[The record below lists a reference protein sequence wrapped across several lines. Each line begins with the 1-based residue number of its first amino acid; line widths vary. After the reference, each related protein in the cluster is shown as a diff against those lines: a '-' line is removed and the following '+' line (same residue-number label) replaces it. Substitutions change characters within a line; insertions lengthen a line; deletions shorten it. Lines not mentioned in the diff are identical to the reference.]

1 MSGQT
6 GASRDAVFAVDI
18 AGADADPA
26 GRPPGMTIESGSAP
40 LRAVNPLSAI
50 AIALV
55 VSLGLLYVVSMF
67 LRNSVGVIAPDLAA
81 EIGLTPIDIGLLSSI
96 YFFVFA
102 ATQLPLGV
110 ALDRFGPKLCML
122 GSIGFTVLGCVL
134 FAVAHQ
140 AGSLIAAR
148 AVLGFGTASFLM
160 APIAIYARWFPPDR
174 FSTFA
179 GIQLGLGSLG
189 AIFATAPLAYATA
202 SVGWRMTFLG
212 VGVCAALIGV
222 LVWLIVTDDPPGVK
236 HTPRKETLRESI
248 AGIWQVIRTP
258 SMGRVF
264 LMQLSIYPSYVL
276 VVGLWGGPYL
286 THIYGYDLQGRGDV
300 LFVAALAGVLGSF
313 LWGPSERLFGRYKVP
328 VMLGAGICFA
338 SLALLAG
345 FGTLPVPLL
354 LVVFATIG
362 FSTGMVSVLMA
373 HGRSL
378 VAPHL
383 LGRTIT
389 LLNIGTMGG
398 GFLVQ
403 FVSGAIIDL
412 FPVTAGAYP
421 LQAYRLVFGLQAA
434 VVLVGFVAYF
444 GSRESHLGRA

>member
-1 MSGQT
+1 
-6 GASRDAVFAVDI
+6 
-18 AGADADPA
+18 
-26 GRPPGMTIESGSAP
+26 MTTDSGSAP
-40 LRAVNPLSAI
+40 LRAINPLSAI

-55 VSLGLLYVVSMF
+55 ATLGLLYVVSMF
-67 LRNSVGVIAPDLAA
+67 LRNSIGVIAPDLAA

-96 YFFVFA
+96 YFLVFA

-134 FAVAHQ
+134 FAVAHEV
-140 AGSLIAAR
+140 GGLVAAR

-264 LMQLSIYPSYVL
+264 MMQLSIYPSYVL

-345 FGTLPVPLL
+345 FGRLPVQLL

-362 FSTGMVSVLMA
+362 FSTGMVSVVMA

-421 LQAYRLVFGLQAA
+421 LQAYRVVFGLQAA
-434 VVLVGFVAYF
+434 LVLAGLVAYF

>member
-1 MSGQT
+1 
-6 GASRDAVFAVDI
+6 
-18 AGADADPA
+18 
-26 GRPPGMTIESGSAP
+26 MTTESGSAP
-40 LRAVNPLSAI
+40 LRAINPLSAI

-55 VSLGLLYVVSMF
+55 VTLGLLYVVSMF
-67 LRNSVGVIAPDLAA
+67 LRNSIGVIAPDLAA

-110 ALDRFGPKLCML
+110 ALDRLGPKLCML
-122 GSIGFTVLGCVL
+122 GSIGFTVIGCVL
-134 FAVAHQ
+134 FAVAHE
-140 AGSLIAAR
+140 AGGLIAAR

-313 LWGPSERLFGRYKVP
+313 LWGPSERLFGCYKVP

-345 FGTLPVPLL
+345 FGRLPVPLL

-362 FSTGMVSVLMA
+362 FSTGMVSVVMA

-412 FPVTAGAYP
+412 FPITAGAYP
-421 LQAYRLVFGLQAA
+421 LQAYRVVFGLQAA
-434 VVLVGFVAYF
+434 LVLVGLVAYF